1 MIEPELARRFI
12 EQVTQYT
19 EYNINIMD
27 ETGIIIASSDPR
39 RVGTYHD
46 VADRIIRGTQ
56 DMIVIRDEKMFP
68 GVLPGINMAIIHEGR
83 KEGVVGVTGDPDKI
97 RDVALITR
105 MAMEAMLRYEKQQEE
120 TRLRRSRKEHFIS
133 LLTQTELASATEI
146 RGIARQLEY
155 DESRVRVPILCRMY
169 REDVGPG
176 AQKTV
181 PAGGADDARGIDRY
195 RDLKAGHGLNGLNGL
210 NSSKGLNRPD
220 SNLPDPEE
228 VLEILRQG
236 RGHWRQDF
244 SYVMDETHLLVFK
257 TVTVDGRRNMV
268 DYRAEV
274 GGYLENIRKWL
285 RDRGVRASFY
295 VGTLQDSFSQ
305 YYYSYR
311 HCKWLES
318 HVQNPEDIVFFT
330 DFVKEYFRTL
340 TSRQELHRIFNVYD
354 SETPD
359 EKKQQFVEMI
369 RALEETNYNLSETA
383 GKLFIHKNTL
393 IYRYNRMKDYLGV
406 DPLISMEDREFLGLL
421 LMYLAQKR

>member
-27 ETGIIIASSDPR
+27 ETGVIIASRDPK
-39 RVGTYHD
+39 RVGTYHE

-120 TRLRRSRKEHFIS
+120 IRLRRSRKEHFIS
-133 LLTQTELASATEI
+133 LLTQMELASATEI

-155 DESRVRVPILCRMY
+155 DESRVRVPILCRMF
-169 REDVGPG
+169 REEISQG
-176 AQKTV
+176 AQNTAPGRGKEAV
-181 PAGGADDARGIDRY
+181 RGINPDR
-195 RDLKAGHGLNGLNGL
+195 DPSAGNYPK
-210 NSSKGLNRPD
+210 SPNRPSGMNNRD
-220 SNLPDPEE
+220 ESLPDPEE
-228 VLEILRQG
+228 VLEVLRRG

-257 TVTVDGRRNMV
+257 TVRVDGRRNMV
-268 DYRAEV
+268 DYREEI
-274 GGYLENIRKWL
+274 GEYLENILKWL
-285 RDRGVRASFY
+285 KDRGVRASFY
-295 VGTLQDSFSQ
+295 VGTLQNSFSQ
-305 YYYSYR
+305 YYYAYR

-318 HVQNPEDIVFFT
+318 HVQNPGDIVFFT
-330 DFVKEYFRTL
+330 DYVKEYFRTL
-340 TSRQELHRIFNVYD
+340 TPRQELHRIFNVYD

-383 GKLFIHKNTL
+383 GKLYIHKNTL

-406 DPLISMEDREFLGLL
+406 DPLLNMEGREFLGLL

>member
-27 ETGIIIASSDPR
+27 ESGVIIASRDPK
-39 RVGTYHD
+39 RVGTYHE

-68 GVLPGINMAIIHEGR
+68 GVLPGINMAIIHDGR

-120 TRLRRSRKEHFIS
+120 IRLRRSRKEHFIS
-133 LLTQTELASATEI
+133 LLTQMEFASAAEI

-155 DESRVRVPILCRMY
+155 DESRIRVPILCRMF
-169 REDVGPG
+169 RGKISPG
-176 AQKTV
+176 AQKTA
-181 PAGGADDARGIDRY
+181 PARGTEAVRDINRDRDPDAVRGSGGPTDSY
-195 RDLKAGHGLNGLNGL
+195 
-210 NSSKGLNRPD
+210 NREG
-220 SNLPDPEE
+220 SLPDPEE
-228 VLEILRQG
+228 VLEVLRRG

-257 TVTVDGRRNMV
+257 TVRVDGRRNMV
-268 DYRAEV
+268 DYREEI
-274 GGYLENIRKWL
+274 GEYLENILKWL
-285 RDRGVRASFY
+285 KDRGVRASFY
-295 VGTLQDSFSQ
+295 VGTLQNSFSQ
-305 YYYSYR
+305 YYYAYR

-318 HVQNPEDIVFFT
+318 HVQNPGDIVYFT
-330 DFVKEYFRTL
+330 DYVKEYFRTL
-340 TSRQELHRIFNVYD
+340 TPRQELHRIFNVYD

-383 GKLFIHKNTL
+383 GKLYIHKNTL

-406 DPLISMEDREFLGLL
+406 DPLLNMEGREFLGLL